1 MKNTSVY
8 ISAITLLGL
17 FAGGNIIIWFI
28 VLPFWQSLPA
38 NELMQWFNNYGPRVG
53 ITMLPMQII
62 PLSLSIWVYN
72 LALERN
78 EESKG
83 LWLWVNVS
91 NIIILIMFLTY
102 YLPVNLQFV
111 NQTMNPDNVPS
122 ELMRWEIIH
131 IARTILAVLSTALAI
146 IAYFKLVRNFI
157 YINIKQPYTIT

>member
-8 ISAITLLGL
+8 ISTIALLGF

-28 VLPFWQSLPA
+28 ILPFWQSLPA
-38 NELMQWFNNYGPRVG
+38 SELMQWFNNYGPRVG

-62 PLSLSIWVYN
+62 PLILSIWAYN
-72 LALERN
+72 LVRKRDIEG
-78 EESKG
+78 KG

-91 NIIILIMFLTY
+91 NVIILIMFLAY

-111 NQTMNPDNVPS
+111 NQTMNPNDVPS
-122 ELMRWEIIH
+122 ELVRWEIIH
-131 IARTILAVLSTALAI
+131 IARTILAVLSTVLAI

-157 YINIKQPYTIT
+157 YINMTPSHTL

>member
-8 ISAITLLGL
+8 ISTIALLGL
-17 FAGGNIIIWFI
+17 FTGGNIIIWFI

-38 NELMQWFNNYGPRVG
+38 NELMQWFHNYGPRVG

-62 PLSLSIWVYN
+62 PLVLSIWAYN
-72 LALERN
+72 LVRKKDIEG
-78 EESKG
+78 KG

-91 NIIILIMFLTY
+91 NVTILIMFLVY

-111 NQTMNPDNVPS
+111 NQTMNPNVVSS
-122 ELMRWEIIH
+122 ELVRWEIIH
-131 IARTILAVLSTALAI
+131 IARTILAVLSTVLAI

-157 YINIKQPYTIT
+157 YINMKPSHTL

>member
-8 ISAITLLGL
+8 ISAIALLGL

-28 VLPFWQSLPA
+28 ILPFWQSLPA
-38 NELMQWFNNYGPRVG
+38 NELMQWFSNYGPRVG

-62 PLSLSIWVYN
+62 PLILSIWAYN
-72 LALERN
+72 LTRKRDIEG
-78 EESKG
+78 KG

-91 NIIILIMFLTY
+91 NVVILIMFLAY

-111 NQTMNPDNVPS
+111 NQTMNPDDVPS
-122 ELMRWEIIH
+122 ELVRWEMIH
-131 IARTILAVLSTALAI
+131 IARTILAVLSTLLAI

-157 YINIKQPYTIT
+157 YINMKPSHTL